1 MIIVGVDYHPSV
13 QQVAFLDTETGER
26 RAPLRITLD
35 GMPHRIAQCVRCRA
49 KTRYGSTPRCDHRNT

>member
-13 QQVAFLDTETGER
+13 QHVAFSDTETGER

-49 KTRYGSTPRCDHRNT
+49 KTRYGMV